1 MHVHEELKRLE
12 QILKKFLNLEHL
24 HVISLSRSILL
35 IDGVLEKLESQTG
48 MSLKSPWL
56 LQFEKNKNPKLKQ
69 DV

>member
-24 HVISLSRSILL
+24 ISHSLSILL

-56 LQFEKNKNPKLKQ
+56 LQFEKSKNAKLKQ